1 MSGFS
6 WHTLGRFRVLWRPL
20 PQNEIWTTHWIY
32 LGGRCI
38 GKQLSVPSLE
48 DCLWYERTGGVFAY
62 GPQDTSKYG
71 ERINRAYGKSR
82 KASADLATEPA
93 E

>member
-1 MSGFS
+1 M
-6 WHTLGRFRVLWRPL
+6 
-20 PQNEIWTTHWIY
+20 I
-32 LGGRCI
+32 I
-38 GKQLSVPSLE
+38 GKFTVVIAIRVDNPAWPRYQIFCGTKFIGVQYSMPSIS
-48 DCLWYERTGGVFAY
+48 DCEWLAKGGLFAY